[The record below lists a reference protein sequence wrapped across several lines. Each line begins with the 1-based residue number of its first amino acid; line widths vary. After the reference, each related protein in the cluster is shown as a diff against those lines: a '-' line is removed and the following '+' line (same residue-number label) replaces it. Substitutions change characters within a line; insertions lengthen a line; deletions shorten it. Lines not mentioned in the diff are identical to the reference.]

1 MSDIGMTAKQPDNPR
16 IKVSHVGDFS
26 QVVPDGMLLVESDH
40 GYAKVCQQL
49 IDHADASDGAEV
61 WVRQES
67 HFRWL
72 TSFVDQTG
80 IAASFERQT
89 PRRLLAAR
97 WDVSVP
103 AWLEDQA
110 VLAQDLLGMVPPKHK
125 ADNFQQALLV
135 TCLGAPVGSKVLNEE
150 NLTAVLASLTDANAK
165 QQFTKYPCL
174 RQCLDD
180 VCTGWADSSHDHW
193 GRDVC
198 KGLAG
203 DANNLWRELTLWA
216 ILAGYPAK
224 LLEFAVQPEKIA
236 FLQSLPVETLA
247 DMQLHAVGTEQA
259 WSQVE
264 IFLKDVKPEIKDDA
278 SFLKLGTSASGRL
291 PREFREL
298 SSILRSDQFAP
309 TPECIEIV
317 KRTFR
322 SCPGVSSTALSALD
336 RLVQPTF
343 SSALPDGSFR
353 DAKAWIDWAV
363 NEYFP
368 YRRWQTLNQRY
379 SQELEKDVQWFSD
392 WYTNEYASVHHDGGL
407 SLVHTLT
414 QWRDAVVGDDLSIII
429 MVDCLPV
436 AFWQI
441 LESAFT
447 GVGFHRHSIDY
458 RFAPLPTDTEHCK
471 ARVIEGGWE
480 QNAKQYGS
488 LLKGRIAADWPGK
501 TGFYVPDLKSL
512 GELGDL
518 QTDTVILLNLLRSDE
533 ILHAEVESSGT
544 THEEELHRLFVRL
557 ADEVSSLTAAWAGQS
572 DKVGIYVLTDHG
584 AAMVLPEEIASL
596 ESQTIENLFDDD
608 RYRFATVTAS
618 QADEIPENLWQLGY
632 RFQEPFA
639 AKDAVFF
646 IPRGHNT
653 VRSRR
658 STSSYM
664 HGGASPE
671 EVIVPTAAFRVIA
684 RAWPEPLWRFTGL
697 SLSADNAAAFYVCR
711 TVRLNLEI
719 QNQAHEPLNV
729 LTSEV
734 VCPPTDMEGAST
746 PTIPAMGTG
755 TVTYD
760 CYFAKKAQ
768 SEDMLLIQLIYE
780 IGGEERTLDIRLPA
794 VFRSA
799 QTGGFSLKDLP

>member
-1 MSDIGMTAKQPDNPR
+1 
-16 IKVSHVGDFS
+16 
-26 QVVPDGMLLVESDH
+26 
-40 GYAKVCQQL
+40 
-49 IDHADASDGAEV
+49 
-61 WVRQES
+61 
-67 HFRWL
+67 
-72 TSFVDQTG
+72 
-80 IAASFERQT
+80 
-89 PRRLLAAR
+89 
-97 WDVSVP
+97 
-103 AWLEDQA
+103 
-110 VLAQDLLGMVPPKHK
+110 
-125 ADNFQQALLV
+125 
-135 TCLGAPVGSKVLNEE
+135 
-150 NLTAVLASLTDANAK
+150 
-165 QQFTKYPCL
+165 
-174 RQCLDD
+174 
-180 VCTGWADSSHDHW
+180 
-193 GRDVC
+193 
-198 KGLAG
+198 
-203 DANNLWRELTLWA
+203 
-216 ILAGYPAK
+216 
-224 LLEFAVQPEKIA
+224 
-236 FLQSLPVETLA
+236 
-247 DMQLHAVGTEQA
+247 
-259 WSQVE
+259 
-264 IFLKDVKPEIKDDA
+264 
-278 SFLKLGTSASGRL
+278 
-291 PREFREL
+291 
-298 SSILRSDQFAP
+298 
-309 TPECIEIV
+309 
-317 KRTFR
+317 
-322 SCPGVSSTALSALD
+322 
-336 RLVQPTF
+336 
-343 SSALPDGSFR
+343 LPDGSFR

-557 ADEVSSLTAAWAGQS
+557 ADEVSSLTAAWAGQ
-572 DKVGIYVLTDHG
+572 
-584 AAMVLPEEIASL
+584 
-596 ESQTIENLFDDD
+596 
-608 RYRFATVTAS
+608 
-618 QADEIPENLWQLGY
+618 
-632 RFQEPFA
+632 
-639 AKDAVFF
+639 
-646 IPRGHNT
+646 
-653 VRSRR
+653 
-658 STSSYM
+658 
-664 HGGASPE
+664 
-671 EVIVPTAAFRVIA
+671 
-684 RAWPEPLWRFTGL
+684 PLWRFTGL